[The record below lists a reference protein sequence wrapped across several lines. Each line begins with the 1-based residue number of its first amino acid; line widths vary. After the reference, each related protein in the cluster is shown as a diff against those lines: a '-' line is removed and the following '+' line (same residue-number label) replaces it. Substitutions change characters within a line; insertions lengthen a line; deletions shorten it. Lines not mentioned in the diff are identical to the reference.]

1 MCPDTTTTNFTWDNT
16 KTQGNVQVW
25 GVIAGGESFIIN
37 VNANSGATFTP
48 QIVPGVNVLVV
59 VGDSRGFGSG
69 GSAQQVIQPG
79 NNDKSCINGNSP
91 SSTAGSPAGGSYPT
105 STDGSGTGGG
115 GGNSGPN
122 IGAIVGGV
130 IGGIAFI
137 AICGIVLFV
146 LLRRRRSRRR
156 FDEQPVDLL
165 GGRDQGQA
173 GADAPVPQQY
183 VPEPYHIP
191 ADQRPDMSETSDGN
205 NLGPGALSG
214 GSRRLSGITSTESSG
229 PLSGTSNTTKSGA
242 PPSLRP
248 VNIVQHEDAGP
259 SEGHGQQEPE
269 TVELPPAYT
278 NLRK

>member
-1 MCPDTTTTNFTWDNT
+1 MRLPESTV
-16 KTQGNVQVW
+16 KVW
-25 GVIAGGESFIIN
+25 GVIAGGDSFVIN
-37 VNANSGATFTP
+37 GNANSGATFTP

-59 VGDSRGFGSG
+59 VGDNRGFGSG
-69 GSAQQVIQPG
+69 GSAQQIIQPG
-79 NNDKSCINGNSP
+79 NNDNSCINGNSP
-91 SSTAGSPAGGSYPT
+91 SSTPGSPAGGSYPT
-105 STDGSGTGGG
+105 STNGSGTSGGG
-115 GGNSGPN
+115 SSGPN

-130 IGGIAFI
+130 IGGVAFI
-137 AICGIVLFV
+137 AICGIVLFI
-146 LLRRRRSRRR
+146 LLRRRRSKRR

-165 GGRDQGQA
+165 GGQGQA

-191 ADQRPDMSETSDGN
+191 ASQRPEMSETSEG
-205 NLGPGALSG
+205 NLGPGALHEG
-214 GSRRLSGITSTESSG
+214 NRRLSGVTSTESSG
-229 PLSGTSNTTKSGA
+229 PLSGTSNTAKSGA